1 MQFKADAVAFF
12 ERVRQTPA
20 DSLESRRGLV
30 LMFEN
35 ANGSDHEMGI
45 MVKGL
50 VGGHSFFP
58 EWAAVRRTVR
68 LNPAYF

>member
-1 MQFKADAVAFF
+1 
-12 ERVRQTPA
+12 
-20 DSLESRRGLV
+20 
-30 LMFEN
+30 MFEN

-58 EWAAVRRTVR
+58 EWAVVRRTVR
-68 LNPAYF
+68 LNPVYF